1 MGDHTLNAELAQVE
15 AALESRGFSRW
26 DFTLDR
32 IKALLD
38 LMGEPQRA
46 FRSVHVTGTN
56 GKTSTTRM
64 IERLLR
70 GHNLRTGMFTS
81 PHLNDV
87 TERICIDGEPIAA
100 DRLAEV
106 YREVA
111 PLAEL
116 VDGRSEESLT
126 YFEMTVALAMGA
138 FADTPIDVGIVEVGL
153 GGATDSTNILGA
165 EVAVISPIAID
176 HTKWLG
182 DTLAEI
188 AAMKAGIIHDGAT
201 LVTAEQ
207 ERSAMEPLL
216 RRAKAVGAS
225 LVAEGRGFEVT
236 SRDVAVGGQLV
247 TIETRAA
254 RYEDLFL
261 PLHGE
266 YQAHNAA
273 LALAAV
279 EVLLG
284 AGEPKT
290 LDAGVV
296 GEAFAD
302 FASPGR
308 LEVVR
313 TAPTVILDAAHNPA
327 GMEAM
332 TASLGEEF
340 NFRKLVAVVGML
352 ADKEVDHMLELL
364 EPIVDEIVV
373 TRPSSDRAMPAATL
387 AKTAAE
393 IFGDGRVVVV
403 PHLADAITRGIELA
417 EEAEDIYESGGG
429 VLITGS
435 VFTVADARRLLV
447 GRRG

>member
-1 MGDHTLNAELAQVE
+1 MNAELAQVE
-15 AALESRGFSRW
+15 AALEARGFSRW

-38 LMGEPQRA
+38 MMGDPQRA
-46 FRSVHVTGTN
+46 FRSVHITGTN

-64 IERLLR
+64 IERLVR
-70 GHNLRTGMFTS
+70 GHELRTGMFTS
-81 PHLNDV
+81 PHLDNV
-87 TERICIDGEPIAA
+87 TERICIDGRPIAA
-100 DRLAEV
+100 DRLAATYYEI
-106 YREVA
+106 A
-111 PLAEL
+111 PLADL
-116 VDGRSEESLT
+116 VDAQFEESLT
-126 YFEMTVALAMGA
+126 YFEMTVALAMSA
-138 FADTPIDVGIVEVGL
+138 FADTPIDVGVVEVGL
-153 GGATDSTNILGA
+153 GGETDSTNILGA

-182 DTLAEI
+182 NTIEEI
-188 AAMKAGIIHDGAT
+188 ATMKAGIVHEGAT
-201 LVTAEQ
+201 LVT
-207 ERSAMEPLL
+207 SAQDRNAMGPLL
-216 RRAKAVGAS
+216 RRAKAVGAR

-236 SRDVAVGGQLV
+236 AREVAVGGQQITV
-247 TIETRAA
+247 ETKAA

-284 AGEPKT
+284 AGEPKA
-290 LDAGVV
+290 LDAQIV

-302 FASPGR
+302 FDSPGR

-332 TASLGEEF
+332 TRAVDEEF

-352 ADKEVDHMLELL
+352 ADKETDHMLELL
-364 EPIVDEIVV
+364 DPIVDEVVV
-373 TRPSSDRAMPAATL
+373 TRSSSDRSLPAATL
-387 AKTAAE
+387 GKTARE
-393 IFGDGRVVVV
+393 ILGEERVTVL
-403 PHLADAITRGIELA
+403 PHLSDAIARAIELA
-417 EEAEDIYESGGG
+417 EEADDVYESGGG

-435 VFTVADARRLLV
+435 VFTVADARKLLV
-447 GRRG
+447 KRRG

>member
-1 MGDHTLNAELAQVE
+1 MSRNLELARLE
-15 AALESRGFSRW
+15 ALLEARGFSRW

-38 LMGEPQRA
+38 LMGDPQRA
-46 FRSVHVTGTN
+46 FLSVHVTGTN

-81 PHLNDV
+81 PHLDNV

-100 DRLAEV
+100 DKMLEAYNEI
-106 YREVA
+106 A
-111 PLAEL
+111 PLAAL
-116 VDGRSEESLT
+116 VDGEGPETLT
-126 YFEMTVALAMGA
+126 YFEMTVALAMGV
-138 FADTPIDVGIVEVGL
+138 FADTPIDVGVIEVGL
-153 GGATDSTNILGA
+153 GGETDSTNILNAG
-165 EVAVISPIAID
+165 VAVISPIAMD

-182 DTLAEI
+182 ESLAEI
-188 AAMKAGIIHDGAT
+188 ATMKAGIVHEGST
-201 LVTAEQ
+201 LVTSAQ

-216 RRAKAVGAS
+216 RRAQTVGAN
-225 LVAEGRGFEVT
+225 LVSEGRGFEVT
-236 SRDVAVGGQLV
+236 AREVAVGGQLL

-284 AGEPKT
+284 AGEPKA
-290 LDAGVV
+290 LDAEIV
-296 GEAFAD
+296 GQAFAD
-302 FASPGR
+302 FTSPGR

-332 TASLGEEF
+332 TKAVSEEF
-340 NFRKLVAVVGML
+340 SFRKLVAVVGML
-352 ADKEVDHMLELL
+352 ADKETDHMLELL
-364 EPIVDEIVV
+364 EPIADEIVI
-373 TRPSSDRAMPAATL
+373 TRSSSDRAMPAATL
-387 AKTAAE
+387 AKTARE
-393 IFGDGRVVVV
+393 IFGEERVIVV
-403 PHLADAITRGIELA
+403 PHVRDAIARGIELA
-417 EEAEDIYESGGG
+417 EEADDVYESGGG
-429 VLITGS
+429 VLVTGS
-435 VFTVADARRLLV
+435 VFTVADARKILV
-447 GRRG
+447 RRG

>member
-1 MGDHTLNAELAQVE
+1 MNAELAQVE
-15 AALESRGFSRW
+15 AALEARGFSRW

-38 LMGEPQRA
+38 MMGDPQRA

-64 IERLLR
+64 IERLVR
-70 GHNLRTGMFTS
+70 GHDLRTGMFTS
-81 PHLNDV
+81 PHLNNV
-87 TERICIDGEPIAA
+87 TERICIDGEPIAP
-100 DRLAEV
+100 DRLAAA
-106 YREVA
+106 YYEVA
-111 PLAEL
+111 PLADL
-116 VDGRSEESLT
+116 VDAQSEEPLT

-138 FADTPIDVGIVEVGL
+138 FADTPIDVGVVEVGL
-153 GGATDSTNILGA
+153 GGETDSTNILDA
-165 EVAVISPIAID
+165 EVAVVGPIAID

-188 AAMKAGIIHDGAT
+188 ATMKAGIVHEGAT
-201 LVTAEQ
+201 LVTSSQ

-225 LVAEGRGFEVT
+225 LVAEGRGFAVT

-266 YQAHNAA
+266 HQAHNAA
-273 LALAAV
+273 LALAAT

-290 LDAGVV
+290 LDAGIV

-302 FASPGR
+302 FTSPGR

-313 TAPTVILDAAHNPA
+313 TAPTVVLDAAHNPA
-327 GMEAM
+327 GVEAM
-332 TASLGEEF
+332 AKAVEEEF

-352 ADKEVDHMLELL
+352 ADKETEHMLELI
-364 EPIVDEIVV
+364 EPIVDEVVV
-373 TRPSSDRAMPAATL
+373 TRSSSDRAVPAATL
-387 AKTAAE
+387 AKIAAE
-393 IFGDGRVVVV
+393 VFGEERVIVV
-403 PHLADAITRGIELA
+403 PHLPDAIARGIELA
-417 EEAEDIYESGGG
+417 EEADDVYESGGG

-435 VFTVADARRLLV
+435 VFTVADARKLLV

>member
-1 MGDHTLNAELAQVE
+1 MNAELAQVE
-15 AALESRGFSRW
+15 ALLEARGFSRW

-32 IKALLD
+32 IKQLLD
-38 LMGEPQRA
+38 MMGDPQRS
-46 FRSVHVTGTN
+46 FRSIHITGTN
-56 GKTSTTRM
+56 GKTSTSRM

-70 GHNLRTGMFTS
+70 GHGLRTGMFTS
-81 PHLNDV
+81 PHLNSV
-87 TERICIDGEPIAA
+87 NERIAIDGEPIAP
-100 DRLAEV
+100 DKLAAQYYEI
-106 YREVA
+106 A

-116 VDGRSEESLT
+116 VDREASEPLT

-138 FADTPIDVGIVEVGL
+138 FADTPIDVGVIEVGL
-153 GGATDSTNILGA
+153 GGETDSTNVLNA
-165 EVAVISPIAID
+165 EVAVITPIGID

-182 DTLAEI
+182 ETLAEI
-188 AAMKAGIIHDGAT
+188 ATMKAGIVHEGST
-201 LVTAEQ
+201 LVTSTQ

-216 RRAKAVGAS
+216 RRAGAVGAK
-225 LVAEGRGFEVT
+225 LVPEGRGFEVT
-236 SRDVAVGGQLV
+236 AREVAVGGQLI

-254 RYEDLFL
+254 RYQDLFL

-284 AGEPKT
+284 AGEPKA
-290 LDAGVV
+290 LDAEVV
-296 GEAFAD
+296 GEAFAE
-302 FASPGR
+302 FSSPGR

-332 TASLGEEF
+332 ARAVEEEF
-340 NFRKLVAVVGML
+340 NFRKLVGVVGML
-352 ADKEVDHMLELL
+352 ADKETDHMLELL
-364 EPIVDEIVV
+364 EPLLDEIVI
-373 TRPSSDRAMPAATL
+373 TKSSSDRAMPAATL
-387 AKTAAE
+387 AKIAKE
-393 IFGDGRVVVV
+393 VFGEERVTVL
-403 PHLADAITRGIELA
+403 PHLSDAITRAVELA
-417 EEAEDIYESGGG
+417 EEADDIYESGGG

-435 VFTVADARRLLV
+435 VFTVADARKLLV

>member
-1 MGDHTLNAELAQVE
+1 MHNAELAQVE
-15 AALESRGFSRW
+15 AALEARGFSRW

-38 LMGEPQRA
+38 LMGDPQRA
-46 FRSVHVTGTN
+46 FRSVHITGTN

-81 PHLNDV
+81 PHLDNV
-87 TERICIDGEPIAA
+87 TERICVDGEPIAP
-100 DRLAEV
+100 DRLAAT
-106 YREVA
+106 YYEVA
-111 PLAEL
+111 PLADL
-116 VDGRSEESLT
+116 VDAQYEETLT

-138 FADTPIDVGIVEVGL
+138 FADTPIDVGVIEVGL
-153 GGATDSTNILGA
+153 GGETDSTNILAA

-188 AAMKAGIIHDGAT
+188 ATMKSGIVHEGST
-201 LVTAEQ
+201 LVTSTQ

-216 RRAKAVGAS
+216 RRAKAVGAG

-236 SRDVAVGGQLV
+236 AREVAVGGQLL
-247 TIETRAA
+247 TIETKAA

-284 AGEPKT
+284 AGEPKA
-290 LDAGVV
+290 LNADIV

-302 FASPGR
+302 FTSPGR

-313 TAPTVILDAAHNPA
+313 TAPTIVLDAAHNPA

-332 TASLGEEF
+332 TKAVGEEF
-340 NFRKLVAVVGML
+340 NFRKLVAVIGML

-364 EPIVDEIVV
+364 EPIVDEVVV
-373 TRPSSDRAMPAATL
+373 TKSGSDRAMPAATL
-387 AKTAAE
+387 AGVARE
-393 IFGDGRVVVV
+393 VFGPERVIVQ
-403 PHLADAITRGIELA
+403 PHMPDALARAIELA
-417 EEAEDIYESGGG
+417 EEADDVYESGGG
-429 VLITGS
+429 VLVTGS
-435 VFTVADARRLLV
+435 VFTVADARKLLV
-447 GRRG
+447 RRRV

>member
-1 MGDHTLNAELAQVE
+1 MNAELAQVE
-15 AALESRGFSRW
+15 AALEARGFSRW

-38 LMGEPQRA
+38 LMGDPQRA
-46 FRSVHVTGTN
+46 FRSVHITGTN

-64 IERLLR
+64 IERLIR
-70 GHNLRTGMFTS
+70 GHDLRTGMFTS

-87 TERICIDGEPIAA
+87 TERICIDGEPIAP
-100 DRLAEV
+100 DRLAAV
-106 YREVA
+106 YYEVA

-138 FADTPIDVGIVEVGL
+138 FADTPIDVGVVEVGL
-153 GGATDSTNILGA
+153 GGETDSTNILGA

-182 DTLAEI
+182 NTIAEI
-188 AAMKAGIIHDGAT
+188 ATMKAGIVHEGST
-201 LVTAEQ
+201 LVTSTQ

-216 RRAKAVGAS
+216 RRAKAVGAN
-225 LVAEGRGFEVT
+225 LVAEGRGFAVT
-236 SRDVAVGGQLV
+236 AREVAVGGQLITV
-247 TIETRAA
+247 ETRAA

-284 AGEPKT
+284 AGEPKA
-290 LDAGVV
+290 LDAGIV

-302 FASPGR
+302 FTSPGR

-313 TAPTVILDAAHNPA
+313 TAPTVVLDAAHNPA

-332 TASLGEEF
+332 VKAVEESF

-352 ADKEVDHMLELL
+352 TDKETDHMLELL
-364 EPIVDEIVV
+364 EPAVDEIVV
-373 TRPSSDRAMPAATL
+373 TRSSSDRAMPAATL
-387 AKTAAE
+387 AKLAAE
-393 IFGDGRVVVV
+393 VFGEERVVVA
-403 PHLADAITRGIELA
+403 PHVADAIARGIELA
-417 EEAEDIYESGGG
+417 EEAEDVYESGGG

>member
-1 MGDHTLNAELAQVE
+1 MNAELAQVE
-15 AALESRGFSRW
+15 AALEARGFSRW

-38 LMGEPQRA
+38 LMGDPQRA
-46 FRSVHVTGTN
+46 FRSVHITGTN

-100 DRLAEV
+100 DRLAAA
-106 YREVA
+106 YYEVA
-111 PLAEL
+111 PLADL
-116 VDGRSEESLT
+116 VDARSEESLT
-126 YFEMTVALAMGA
+126 YFEMTVAIAMSA
-138 FADTPIDVGIVEVGL
+138 FADTPIDVGVVEVGL
-153 GGATDSTNILGA
+153 GGETDSTNILGA

-182 DTLAEI
+182 NTIAEI
-188 AAMKAGIIHDGAT
+188 ATMKAGIVHEGST
-201 LVTAEQ
+201 LVTSTQ
-207 ERSAMEPLL
+207 DRSAMEPLL
-216 RRAKAVGAS
+216 RRAKAVGAK

-247 TIETRAA
+247 TVETRAA

-284 AGEPKT
+284 AGEPKA

-302 FASPGR
+302 FTSPGR

-313 TAPTVILDAAHNPA
+313 TAPTVVLDAAHNPA
-327 GMEAM
+327 GVEAM
-332 TASLGEEF
+332 TKAVEEEF

-364 EPIVDEIVV
+364 EPIVDEIVI
-373 TRPSSDRAMPAATL
+373 TRSSSDRAMPAATL

-393 IFGDGRVVVV
+393 VFGEERVVVV
-403 PHLADAITRGIELA
+403 PHMADAIARGIELA
-417 EEAEDIYESGGG
+417 EEADDVYESGGG

>member
-1 MGDHTLNAELAQVE
+1 MRNAELAQVE
-15 AALESRGFSRW
+15 AALEARGFSRW

-38 LMGEPQRA
+38 LMGDPQRA
-46 FRSVHVTGTN
+46 FRTIHITGTN

-81 PHLNDV
+81 PHLVDV
-87 TERICIDGEPIAA
+87 TERICIDGEPIAP
-100 DRLAEV
+100 DRLAAQHYEI
-106 YREVA
+106 A
-111 PLAEL
+111 PLADL
-116 VDGRSEESLT
+116 VDAGAEEKLT

-138 FADTPIDVGIVEVGL
+138 FADTPIDVAVVEVGL
-153 GGATDSTNILGA
+153 GGETDSTNILNA
-165 EVAVISPIAID
+165 PVAVITPIAID

-188 AAMKAGIIHDGAT
+188 ATMKAGIVHEGST
-201 LVTAEQ
+201 LVTSTQ
-207 ERSAMEPLL
+207 ERAAMEPLL
-216 RRAKAVGAS
+216 RRAQAVGAK
-225 LVAEGRGFEVT
+225 LVPEGRGFEVT
-236 SRDVAVGGQLV
+236 SREVAVGGQLL

-284 AGEPKT
+284 AGEPKA
-290 LDAGVV
+290 LDAQVV

-302 FASPGR
+302 FTSPGR

-313 TAPTVILDAAHNPA
+313 TAPTVVLDAAHNPA

-332 TASLGEEF
+332 TEAVGEEF

-364 EPIVDEIVV
+364 EPIVDEIVI
-373 TRPSSDRAMPAATL
+373 TKSNSERAMPAATL
-387 AKTAAE
+387 AKTARE
-393 IFGDGRVVVV
+393 IFGPERVIVQ
-403 PHLADAITRGIELA
+403 PHMSDAIARAIELA

-435 VFTVADARRLLV
+435 VFTVADARKLLV
-447 GRRG
+447 RRG

>member
-1 MGDHTLNAELAQVE
+1 MNAELAQVE
-15 AALESRGFSRW
+15 AALEARGFSRW

-38 LMGEPQRA
+38 MMGDPQRA

-64 IERLLR
+64 IERLVR
-70 GHNLRTGMFTS
+70 GHDLRTGMFTS

-87 TERICIDGEPIAA
+87 TERICIDGEPIAP
-100 DRLAEV
+100 DRLAAA
-106 YREVA
+106 YYEVA
-111 PLAEL
+111 PLADL
-116 VDGRSEESLT
+116 VDARFEESLT

-138 FADTPIDVGIVEVGL
+138 FADTPIDVGVVEVGL
-153 GGATDSTNILGA
+153 GGETDSTNILDA
-165 EVAVISPIAID
+165 EVAVVGPIAID

-188 AAMKAGIIHDGAT
+188 ATMKAGIVHEGAT
-201 LVTAEQ
+201 LVTSSQ

-225 LVAEGRGFEVT
+225 LVAEGRGFAVT

-266 YQAHNAA
+266 HQAHNAA
-273 LALAAV
+273 LALAAT

-290 LDAGVV
+290 LDAGIV

-302 FASPGR
+302 FTSPGR

-313 TAPTVILDAAHNPA
+313 TAPTVVLDAAHNPA
-327 GMEAM
+327 GVEAM
-332 TASLGEEF
+332 AKAVEEEF

-352 ADKEVDHMLELL
+352 ADKETEHMLELI
-364 EPIVDEIVV
+364 EPIVDEVVV
-373 TRPSSDRAMPAATL
+373 TRSSSDRAVPAATL
-387 AKTAAE
+387 AKIAAE
-393 IFGDGRVVVV
+393 VFGEERVIVV
-403 PHLADAITRGIELA
+403 PHLPDAIARGIELA
-417 EEAEDIYESGGG
+417 EEADDVYESGGG

-435 VFTVADARRLLV
+435 VFTVADARKLLV

>member
-1 MGDHTLNAELAQVE
+1 MNAELAQVE
-15 AALESRGFSRW
+15 AALEARGFSRW
-26 DFTLDR
+26 DFTIDR
-32 IKALLD
+32 IKELLD
-38 LMGEPQRA
+38 LMGDPQHA
-46 FRSVHVTGTN
+46 FRSVHITGTN
-56 GKTSTTRM
+56 GKTSATRM
-64 IERLLR
+64 TERLLR

-87 TERICIDGEPIAA
+87 TERICIDGEPIAP
-100 DRLAEV
+100 DRLAAA
-106 YREVA
+106 YYEVA
-111 PLAEL
+111 PLADL
-116 VDGRSEESLT
+116 VDDRAEESLT
-126 YFEMTVALAMGA
+126 YFEMTVAIAMGA
-138 FADTPIDVGIVEVGL
+138 FADTPIDVGVVEVGL
-153 GGATDSTNILGA
+153 GGETDSTNILGA

-182 DTLAEI
+182 NTLAEI
-188 AAMKAGIIHDGAT
+188 ATMKAGIVHEGAT
-201 LVTAEQ
+201 LVTATQ

-225 LVAEGRGFEVT
+225 LVAEGRGFAVT
-236 SRDVAVGGQLV
+236 SREVAVGGQLV

-284 AGEPKT
+284 AGEPKA

-302 FASPGR
+302 FSSPGR

-313 TAPTVILDAAHNPA
+313 TAPTVVLDAAHNPA

-332 TASLGEEF
+332 TKAVDEEF

-352 ADKEVDHMLELL
+352 ADKDVDHMLELL
-364 EPIVDEIVV
+364 ESVVDEIVV
-373 TRPSSDRAMPAATL
+373 TRSSSDRAVPAATL
-387 AKTAAE
+387 AKAAQE
-393 IFGDGRVVVV
+393 IFGEERVVVA
-403 PHLADAITRGIELA
+403 PHMADAIARGIELA
-417 EEAEDIYESGGG
+417 EEADDVYESGGG
-429 VLITGS
+429 VLVTGS
-435 VFTVADARRLLV
+435 VFTVADARKLLV